1 MVYRTLVANSR
12 LLSVQPQGNLRLSQE
27 WPIRTKYRI
36 QREIMA
42 KYHLVHTDSK
52 STFFNLTRFEMVSK
66 LKLVHDLNNW
76 FYWYPGLQNWKQIS
90 QAAEVKEW
98 MSFHWT
104 EDQTMPPWQDLFTK
118 RAKGKSED
126 FEVVEF
132 NDSPNLIPPPLPA
145 ESEQIK
151 TEFVIS
157 NFSGQVFDFDE
168 SLKDKHLN
176 QKDFKII
183 SENTVKV
190 DTNSADFD
198 KTVAGNT
205 QLINEGTVKVDTT
218 STDFEKTVANAS
230 AQNFNSDKTMV
241 IESKTSDLEKTVSTT
256 TQLIHEKTMKVDTSG
271 RDFDLTMRSTTAL
284 TSEKTLTNA
293 TPLASEN
300 TEKVQI
306 PPPPPLPQFE
316 TTKSNPLPDMT
327 ITKEIPTLPTIPS
340 TPVVEVQPQPV
351 AQSND
356 SQGGKKHNRRYPRIK
371 GRLRT
376 IITNKSKAFMTFTKD
391 ISLGGIY
398 VENMIPKDILNSEI
412 EVYLSDPT
420 GKKSI
425 LFRCHPVG
433 DMANPCRFS
442 FAKADEKAL
451 QKLSQWLDD
460 LAKISAA

>member
-1 MVYRTLVANSR
+1 MEWKVKTYQEIPMV
-12 LLSVQPQGNLRLSQE
+12 
-27 WPIRTKYRI
+27 TKYRK

-76 FYWYPGLQNWKQIS
+76 FCWYPGLQNWKQVS
-90 QAAEVKEW
+90 QAPEIKEW

-104 EDQTMPPWQDLFTK
+104 ADQTMPPWQDLFTK
-118 RAKGKSED
+118 RAKGKDED
-126 FEVVEF
+126 FEVIEF
-132 NDSPNLIPPPLPA
+132 NDVPTLSPPPLP
-145 ESEQIK
+145 EPIK

-176 QKDFKII
+176 EKEFKIQNDNEKTEI
-183 SENTVKV
+183 VSGTSKFENTIKV
-190 DTNSADFD
+190 DTSSNDFD
-198 KTVAGNT
+198 KTIAGNT
-205 QLINEGTVKVDTT
+205 QLINEGTVKVDLNA
-218 STDFEKTVANAS
+218 TDFEKTVANAS
-230 AQNFNSDKTMV
+230 SQNSN
-241 IESKTSDLEKTVSTT
+241 LEKTNIVEAQVNQFDKTISTT
-256 TQLIHEKTMKVDTSG
+256 TELIHEKTMKVDTSG
-271 RDFDLTMRSTTAL
+271 RDFDLTMRSNTAL
-284 TSEKTLTNA
+284 TEEKTQTSA
-293 TPLASEN
+293 TAIAPEQTA
-300 TEKVQI
+300 KVQTTQ
-306 PPPPPLPQFE
+306 PLPSFE
-316 TTKSNPLPDMT
+316 ITAKSLPLPDLT
-327 ITKEIPTLPTIPS
+327 LAKGQTPSPETPTVRTEEAQQA
-340 TPVVEVQPQPV
+340 TQP
-351 AQSND
+351 AQQAND

-391 ISLGGIY
+391 ISLGGIQ
-398 VENMIPKDILNSEI
+398 VENMIPKDILVSEI

-433 DMANPCRFS
+433 DMTNPCRFS

-460 LAKISAA
+460 LAKITAA